1 MQERNDIDIS
11 AVPESPRYLYTVD
24 YIFPS
29 KFSTV
34 AAFEKKDVEVGFHV
48 QEFYE
53 ICIISSGIG
62 YHIIEDT
69 CVKAVIGDVFV
80 VPPGRKHAFIGGNGF
95 DVYYIHLSPR
105 FLEQNLMK
113 LKNLPSFFTLFEI
126 EPLMRANGTKY
137 RHLYLEHNAL
147 VEILSILKV
156 VEKEWQGNEFQ
167 HLTQESYIIIALTI
181 LCREYEKL
189 QTIIGKNANIDKHFM
204 SSVSVILEDYNKKL
218 TIEHLAKIARLSRT
232 TYIER
237 FRKNMGTSPRHFIM
251 MQRLKAAKKRLA
263 TTDTPIIK
271 IAEETGFYDSAHFC
285 KCFVA
290 FEKMSPSEY
299 RASQQK
305 L

>member
-1 MQERNDIDIS
+1 M
-11 AVPESPRYLYTVD
+11 
-24 YIFPS
+24 
-29 KFSTV
+29 
-34 AAFEKKDVEVGFHV
+34 
-48 QEFYE
+48 
-53 ICIISSGIG
+53 
-62 YHIIEDT
+62 
-69 CVKAVIGDVFV
+69 
-80 VPPGRKHAFIGGNGF
+80 
-95 DVYYIHLSPR
+95 
-105 FLEQNLMK
+105 
-113 LKNLPSFFTLFEI
+113 
-126 EPLMRANGTKY
+126 
-137 RHLYLEHNAL
+137 
-147 VEILSILKV
+147 
-156 VEKEWQGNEFQ
+156 
-167 HLTQESYIIIALTI
+167 
-181 LCREYEKL
+181 
-189 QTIIGKNANIDKHFM
+189 
-204 SSVSVILEDYNKKL
+204 ILEDYNKKL